1 MMINRIEALRP
12 AKIFEPHTYCRML
25 SRPSIKATDNGYRA
39 RTNFNVVRTML
50 DGGMEIY
57 AVEKF
62 LDEIVFEN
70 DKPLYQDRS
79 VVLVLH
85 RVDILLVVPL

>member
-1 MMINRIEALRP
+1 MQ
-12 AKIFEPHTYCRML
+12 
-25 SRPSIKATDNGYRA
+25 
-39 RTNFNVVRTML
+39 

-57 AVEKF
+57 AVGKF

-70 DKPLYQDRS
+70 GKLLFQDRR
-79 VVLVLH
+79 VVLGSH